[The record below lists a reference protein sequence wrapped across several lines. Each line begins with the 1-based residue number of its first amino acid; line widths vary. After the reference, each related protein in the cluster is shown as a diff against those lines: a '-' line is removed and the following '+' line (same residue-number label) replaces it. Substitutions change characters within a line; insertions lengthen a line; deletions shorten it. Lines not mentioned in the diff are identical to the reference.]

1 MQNEIQTLIQKCKA
15 DYTKFVTAS
24 DRGTPD
30 PDSYFGKTLANFE
43 NSFTVKEGSKYIKLI
58 RGGGVWGFIVNTDN
72 DKKFVKGDILK
83 AAGYN
88 AGSAAGKKY
97 SPHGGGFDKKRDN
110 DSPWNR
116 SKTRSNSSTENFEK
130 PIDPWANWKK

>member
-1 MQNEIQTLIQKCKA
+1 MQNEIQTLIQKCKV

-83 AAGYN
+83 AAGWATPARN
-88 AGSAAGKKY
+88 AARGNIVDEKDLNDALNENLIASLNKYPPNFFPKY
-97 SPHGGGFDKKRDN
+97 SSRIPK
-110 DSPWNR
+110 
-116 SKTRSNSSTENFEK
+116 
-130 PIDPWANWKK
+130 